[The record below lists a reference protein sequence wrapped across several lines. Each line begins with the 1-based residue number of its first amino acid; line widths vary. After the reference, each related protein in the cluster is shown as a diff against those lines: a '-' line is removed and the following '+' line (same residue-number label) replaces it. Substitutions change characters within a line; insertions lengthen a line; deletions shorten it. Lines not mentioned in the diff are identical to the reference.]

1 MSHQKDIEDR
11 CNEKGLSQFEKI
23 NDSSKSAS
31 KSFIPDPSKSAEKLC
46 VKKYV
51 RSSADKNFDN
61 PDEIR
66 PPIVIYNTFSYIR
79 DCILD

>member
-1 MSHQKDIEDR
+1 MSHPRDIKQRTDENSLNIFER
-11 CNEKGLSQFEKI
+11 INTQSKNALSSLNI
-23 NDSSKSAS
+23 NPAT
-31 KSFIPDPSKSAEKLC
+31 SAEKLC
-46 VKKYV
+46 IKHYE